1 MAENLT
7 MNQLKDVFS
16 FPFREEGWE
25 GKLAVAAA
33 LLLFGFVPFIPF
45 IFISGYVALIMRN
58 VVETDELSLPAWG
71 DLSSIFRHGLRLF
84 GVGFVYSLPV
94 LILFFV
100 GYGSIF
106 LPVLTMELG
115 ILPEGTGFVSVLGG
129 YAVGFMLM
137 GIAGVV
143 SFAMAVFLP
152 AASTHTVVEEDFGAA
167 FRFKE
172 WWPIFRANW
181 EGFLISFLL
190 LFGGGMIAY
199 YASQILVFTIVL
211 CCLYPL
217 VISALGAYLMVV
229 GSVLFARAYREGRDE
244 VEAAAAK

>member
-7 MNQLKDVFS
+7 MDQLKEVFS
-16 FPFREEGWE
+16 FPFREDGWQ

-33 LLLFGFVPFIPF
+33 LLLFGFIPFIPY
-45 IFISGYVALIMRN
+45 IFISGYVALIMQD
-58 VVETDELSLPAWG
+58 VVETDELSLPEWA
-71 DLSSIFRHGLRLF
+71 DLSRIFRHGLRLF

-100 GYGSIF
+100 GYGSMF
-106 LPVLTMELG
+106 LPLLTMEMG
-115 ILPEGTGFVSVLGG
+115 ILPENAGFVSVMGG
-129 YAVGFMLM
+129 YALGFMLM
-137 GIAGVV
+137 GIGGVL

-190 LFGGGMIAY
+190 LFGSGMIAY
-199 YASQILVFTIVL
+199 YASQILVFTIIL

-217 VISALGAYLMVV
+217 VISALGAYLMIV
-229 GSVLFARAYREGRDE
+229 GSALFARAYREGRDE
-244 VEAAAAK
+244 VKAAAA